1 MSRGHERS
9 GLELDR
15 IISRLDDTFALQL
28 RKPKYRERQLSDEEA
43 RDEQRRVD
51 DIHQR
56 IRLLHYHGDD
66 RLAACLGR
74 FEQQGRLILTDAASC
89 STTRHLSAAIRALLQ
104 ERLLRILCDVDGVES
119 RQWSKRVSEDMA
131 EYSAKRARG
140 RLSDSY
146 DHHDA
151 VDALPVCSRDSFSGS
166 DVSMTSKARSMYV
179 EDDLQPPPPPPP
191 QQPRYDRSFVS
202 SRTSFQSEVS
212 SEKPTQDESFISQT
226 TIDSSYPDK
235 AYDYPLSQ
243 QTTVESFSHSFNVGQ
258 SRDNFQPAEN
268 SLPHRPNKSKE
279 KREHEPSQSEN
290 LVDGNGEA
298 IEDRL
303 ASIWPKLPHP
313 ELTQAPLAVIWEI
326 TRAALHCK
334 VSLEQFDL
342 LYEPNDKWH
351 DQTSLREI
359 ISGHPLFHGKSLPP
373 SSNSAAWSIAL
384 ADFQTKSKTVMLSAE
399 LVYNQDGGPLYSLR
413 LQPLG
418 LELGHRLARRF
429 GADRFLEILIPSPS
443 ESSDGDPKVLKEAK
457 SLEKIVDWL
466 TKSRHYFLG
475 RSWKPFFVRDVK
487 GKKKISSTTRST
499 RQDRI
504 YLFACDG
511 NNFRSPS
518 IPDGIPPL
526 EEALETRRRTKMKLS
541 GLLKWALD
549 VGNER
554 NAQQPIPKLFSRLAL
569 SKFRY
574 PLSHSEDRCRSYQ
587 RLGLSRTWP
596 TVVLEKEQILD
607 RCKDLG
613 HEKVMNDGIGR
624 ISPSLAKKVAEALGL
639 SDCPSCFQGR
649 LGSAKGMW
657 LIDVESD
664 DERDWVEIYPSQNK
678 WECDF
683 DDPHHRTL
691 EIRNWPSELRS
702 ASLNQQ
708 FIPVLE
714 AQSPEPNVMRRVMAE
729 HLGRALHADLGE
741 QAAAMK
747 DPMSLRLWIHQSR
760 PSKTDRLP
768 DGSAFFL
775 AGLPDNSAD
784 KVAFL
789 LDSGFDQRKLEYL
802 QDIVW
807 DMCKKKADVLKTKM
821 NITIPCSAY
830 IYMAADFTST
840 LEEDEVHLS
849 FSTKFQAEGFSD
861 TLLEDMDILVAR
873 APAHLPS
880 DIQRVKVV
888 SRPELRKLKDVIIF
902 STKGRDPLADKLSG
916 GDYDGD
922 LAWVCWDQNIVKNF
936 SNALV
941 PKKPDLIQS
950 GYLRKMGTQFKSI
963 LDEVESNNYYKYRS
977 NRSELLEDACADFI
991 SRAFLFNLQPSF
1003 LGRCTKYKERLCYAH
1018 NSVKDRAATDLSHL
1032 LGYLV
1037 DQSKQGIEFTQEDWH
1052 RFVKVHLGKKSIFL
1066 NEPEYAKEKGTRL
1079 PDQRGQLHI
1088 LDYLRF
1094 DVAEKVI
1101 DEVLTSLN
1109 DSIKENDEKVQNYDS
1124 DLTKLINLYEEQ
1136 ATTSSGCRQLLT
1148 YLKRSITALSDEWR
1162 VISRDGYENSKYADN
1177 VEDLYQKW
1185 LDIQPPP
1192 ELLLSGEFP
1201 ALLHDASKDSALS
1214 NWQLL
1219 KASTTFKNHYK
1230 GVKFVWNMAGKQ
1242 LAYLKAMARSDSGET
1257 SKVLVIP
1264 EMWGVLRPD
1273 KKLITSLAMQRE
1285 TARDSESALAL
1296 EEVFEFDDNGTVI
1309 DDA

>member
-9 GLELDR
+9 SLELDR
-15 IISRLDDTFALQL
+15 IISRLDDNFGLQL
-28 RKPKYRERQLSDEEA
+28 REPRHREPPLSEEEA
-43 RDEQRRVD
+43 RDEERRVD
-51 DIHQR
+51 GIYHKL
-56 IRLLHYHGDD
+56 RLLYYGGDD

-74 FEQQGRLILTDAASC
+74 FEQQGRWLIQADAASC
-89 STTRHLSAAIRALLQ
+89 STTRHLSAATQALLQ
-104 ERLLRILCDVDGVES
+104 ELLLRILYDVDGVES
-119 RQWSKRVSEDMA
+119 KQWSKRVSEDIA

-140 RLSDSY
+140 RLSHSY
-146 DHHDA
+146 EHHDA
-151 VDALPVCSRDSFSGS
+151 VDALPVRSRDSFGGPG
-166 DVSMTSKARSMYV
+166 VSMASEGRSMFV
-179 EDDLQPPPPPPP
+179 EEDLQPPPPPPP

-202 SRTSFQSEVS
+202 SRASFRSEVFS
-212 SEKPTQDESFISQT
+212 QKQTQEESFISQT
-226 TIDSSYPDK
+226 TVDSSYPEK
-235 AYDYPLSQ
+235 SYDYPFSQ
-243 QTTVESFSHSFNVGQ
+243 QTSVESFSHSFNLDK
-258 SRDNFQPAEN
+258 SRDIFQPTGH
-268 SLPHRPNKSKE
+268 SLPRRPNKSQSFSSPSNLTLQDSNGSL
-279 KREHEPSQSEN
+279 RET
-290 LVDGNGEA
+290 

-303 ASIWPKLPHP
+303 ANIWPKLPHP

-334 VSLEQFDL
+334 VPLDQFDL
-342 LYEPNDKWH
+342 LYEPSGSWH
-351 DQTSLREI
+351 DQNSLRET
-359 ISGHPLFHGKSLPP
+359 ISRHPLFHGKSLPP
-373 SSNSAAWSIAL
+373 ASDSVAWKTAL
-384 ADFQTKSKTVMLSAE
+384 GDFQTKVKAATLSAE

-418 LELGHRLARRF
+418 LEAGHRLARRF

-443 ESSDGDPKVLKEAK
+443 SSSDEDPKVLKDAK
-457 SLEKIVDWL
+457 SIEKIVDWL

-475 RSWKPFFVRDVK
+475 RSWKPFYVRSVK
-487 GKKKISSTTRST
+487 GKRISGTTRT
-499 RQDRI
+499 TQQDRV

-518 IPDGIPPL
+518 VADGIPPL
-526 EEALETRRRTKMKLS
+526 EEALETRSRTKMKLS
-541 GLLKWALD
+541 GLLRWA
-549 VGNER
+549 VGIDDER
-554 NAQQPIPKLFSRLAL
+554 NAQQPFTKLFSRLAL
-569 SKFRY
+569 S
-574 PLSHSEDRCRSYQ
+574 
-587 RLGLSRTWP
+587 LSRTWP
-596 TVVLEKEQILD
+596 TVVLEKGQILI
-607 RCKDLG
+607 RRKDLG
-613 HEKVMNDGIGR
+613 REMAMNDGIGR

-664 DERDWVEIYPSQNK
+664 DERDWVEIYPSQKK

-714 AQSPEPNVMRRVMAE
+714 ARSPEPDVMRRVMAE

-741 QAAAMK
+741 QAAAMRE
-747 DPMSLRLWIHQSR
+747 PMSLRLWIHQSG
-760 PSKTDRLP
+760 PSKNDRLL
-768 DGSAFFL
+768 DGSAEFL
-775 AGLPDNSAD
+775 AGLPDSNAD

-789 LDSGFDQRKLEYL
+789 LDSGFDQRRTEFLR
-802 QDIVW
+802 DIVW

-830 IYMAADFTST
+830 VYMAADFTST

-902 STKGRDPLADKLSG
+902 STKGRVPLADKLSG

-922 LAWVCWDQNIVKNF
+922 LAWVCWDQSIVKNF

-941 PKKPDLIQS
+941 PEKLDLIQS
-950 GYLRKMGTQFKSI
+950 GYMRKMGTQFKSI
-963 LDEVESNNYYKYRS
+963 LDEVESNNHYRYES
-977 NRSELLEDACADFI
+977 NRSKHLEDACADFI

-1003 LGRCTKYKERLCYAH
+1003 LGRCTKYKERLCYAR
-1018 NSVKDRAATDLSHL
+1018 NSVQDRDAVQLSQL

-1052 RFVKVHLGKKSIFL
+1052 RFLTVHLGKKSTFL

-1079 PDQRGQLHI
+1079 PDKHGRLHV

-1094 DVAEKVI
+1094 DVADKVV
-1101 DEVLTSLN
+1101 DDVLTSFN
-1109 DSIKENDEKVQNYDS
+1109 DSIKGNDMKAQTYDP
-1124 DLTKLINLYEEQ
+1124 DLTKLNNLYDEQ
-1136 ATTSSGCRQLLT
+1136 AKNSPGCRQLLT
-1148 YLKRSITALSDEWR
+1148 HLRRGIAALVDEWR
-1162 VISRDGYENSKYADN
+1162 VSWRDGTEDSKFAN
-1177 VEDLYQKW
+1177 KVEAIYQKW

-1192 ELLLSGEFP
+1192 ELLAGGEFP
-1201 ALLHDASKDSALS
+1201 ALLHDPSKDSALS

-1219 KASTTFKNHYK
+1219 KASATFKNHHHNAY
-1230 GVKFVWNMAGKQ
+1230 KFVWHMAGKQ
-1242 LAYLKAMARSDSGET
+1242 LAYIKAMARSDPGET

-1285 TARDSESALAL
+1285 AARDSESAVAL

>member
-9 GLELDR
+9 SLELDR
-15 IISRLDDTFALQL
+15 IISRLDDNFALQL
-28 RKPKYRERQLSDEEA
+28 RKPGYRDRQLSDDEA

-51 DIHQR
+51 DIHHR
-56 IRLLHYHGDD
+56 IRLLHYGGDD

-74 FEQQGRLILTDAASC
+74 FEQQGRIILADAASC
-89 STTRHLSAAIRALLQ
+89 STTRHLSAAIRAQLQ

-119 RQWSKRVSEDMA
+119 RQWSKRVSQDIA

-140 RLSDSY
+140 RLSHSY
-146 DHHDA
+146 EHHDA
-151 VDALPVCSRDSFSGS
+151 VDALPVRSRDSFRAPG
-166 DVSMTSKARSMYV
+166 VPMTPEGRSLYAG
-179 EDDLQPPPPPPP
+179 DDPPPPPAPRD
-191 QQPRYDRSFVS
+191 PRYDRSIVS
-202 SRTSFQSEVS
+202 SRTSFRSEVFS
-212 SEKPTQDESFISQT
+212 QRQTQDESFITQT
-226 TIDSSYPDK
+226 TVDSSYPDK
-235 AYDYPLSQ
+235 TYDYPLSQ

-258 SRDNFQPAEN
+258 SRD
-268 SLPHRPNKSKE
+268 SLLPIEHTLPRRPNKPHE
-279 KREHEPSQSEN
+279 KREHESSRSQSFI
-290 LVDGNGEA
+290 DSNGCTPET

-303 ASIWPKLPHP
+303 ANIWPKLPHP

-342 LYEPNDKWH
+342 LYEPNDSWH
-351 DQTSLREI
+351 DQSRLRET
-359 ISGHPLFHGKSLPP
+359 ISRHPLFRGKSLPP
-373 SSNSAAWSIAL
+373 ASDSVAWKTAL
-384 ADFQTKSKTVMLSAE
+384 GDFQTKVKTATLSAE

-413 LQPLG
+413 LQPLK

-443 ESSDGDPKVLKEAK
+443 SSSDEDPKVLKEAK

-475 RSWKPFFVRDVK
+475 RSWKPFYVRGVK
-487 GKKKISSTTRST
+487 GKKLSGTTRST
-499 RQDRI
+499 PQDRV

-518 IPDGIPPL
+518 VADSIPPL
-526 EEALETRRRTKMKLS
+526 EEALETKRRTKMKLS
-541 GLLKWALD
+541 GLLRWAIGID
-549 VGNER
+549 NER
-554 NAQQPIPKLFSRLAL
+554 NSQQPITKLFSRLAL
-569 SKFRY
+569 S
-574 PLSHSEDRCRSYQ
+574 
-587 RLGLSRTWP
+587 LSRTWP
-596 TVVLEKEQILD
+596 TVELEKEQI
-607 RCKDLG
+607 RVQRKDLG
-613 HEKVMNDGIGR
+613 REKVMNDGIGR
-624 ISPSLAKKVAEALGL
+624 ISPSLAKKVADALGL

-657 LIDVESD
+657 LIDMESD
-664 DERDWVEIYPSQNK
+664 DERDWVEIYPSQTK

-683 DDPHHRTL
+683 DDPRHRTL

-714 AQSPEPNVMRRVMAE
+714 ANSPEPDAMRRVMAE
-729 HLGRALHADLGE
+729 HLERALRADLGE
-741 QAAAMK
+741 QAAAMEE
-747 DPMSLRLWIHQSR
+747 PMSLRLWIHQSG
-760 PSKTDRLP
+760 PSKNDRML
-768 DGSAFFL
+768 DGSAEFL
-775 AGLPDNSAD
+775 AGLPNSNAD

-789 LDSGFDQRKLEYL
+789 LDSGFDQRRMQFLK
-802 QDIVW
+802 DIVW
-807 DMCKKKADVLKTKM
+807 DMCTKKADVLKTKM

-861 TLLEDMDILVAR
+861 TLLEGMDILVAR

-902 STKGRDPLADKLSG
+902 STKGRVPLADKLSG

-922 LAWVCWDQNIVKNF
+922 IAWVCWDQNIVQNF
-936 SNALV
+936 SNSDV
-941 PKKPDLIQS
+941 PEPLDLIQR
-950 GYLRKMGTQFKSI
+950 GYMRKMGTQFKSI
-963 LDEVESNNYYKYRS
+963 LDEVESNNYYKYRN
-977 NRSELLEDACADFI
+977 NRFEHLEDACVEFI

-1003 LGRCTKYKERLCYAH
+1003 LGRCTKYKEKLCYAH
-1018 NSVKDRAATDLSHL
+1018 NSVKDRAAIHLSQL

-1037 DQSKQGIEFTQEDWH
+1037 DQSKQGIEFTQDDWH
-1052 RFVKVHLGKKSIFL
+1052 RFLTVHLGKKSTFL
-1066 NEPEYAKEKGTRL
+1066 NDPEYAKEKGSRL
-1079 PDQRGQLHI
+1079 PDKQGRLHI

-1101 DEVLTSLN
+1101 KDVLTSFSNSINGN
-1109 DSIKENDEKVQNYDS
+1109 DVKAQTYDS
-1124 DLTKLINLYEEQ
+1124 ELTKLNNIYDEQ
-1136 ATTSSGCRQLLT
+1136 ANNSHGCRQLLT
-1148 YLKRSITALSDEWR
+1148 YLRRSIAALKDEWS
-1162 VISRDGYENSKYADN
+1162 VTMRDAIENSTFANKA
-1177 VEDLYQKW
+1177 EAIYQKW

-1192 ELLLSGEFP
+1192 ELLASGEFP
-1201 ALLHDASKDSALS
+1201 ALLHDSNKDSALS
-1214 NWQLL
+1214 HWQLL
-1219 KASTTFKNHYK
+1219 KASTTFKSHYHN
-1230 GVKFVWNMAGKQ
+1230 GYKFVWNMAGKQ
-1242 LAYLKAMARSDSGET
+1242 LAYIKAMTRSDPGET

-1264 EMWGVLRPD
+1264 EMWGILRPD
-1273 KKLITSLAMQRE
+1273 KKLITSLALQRE
-1285 TARDSESALAL
+1285 AARDSESALAL

>member
-9 GLELDR
+9 SLELER
-15 IISRLDDTFALQL
+15 IISRLDDNFALQL
-28 RKPKYRERQLSDEEA
+28 RKPKYRERHLSDEEA
-43 RDEQRRVD
+43 RDELKRVD
-51 DIHQR
+51 DIYQR
-56 IRLLHYHGDD
+56 LRLLHYGGDD

-74 FEQQGRLILTDAASC
+74 FEQQGRLILADAASC
-89 STTRHLSAAIRALLQ
+89 SATRHLSAAIRALLQ
-104 ERLLRILCDVDGVES
+104 RCLLRILCDVDGVES
-119 RQWSKRVSEDMA
+119 RQWSKRVSEDIA

-140 RLSDSY
+140 RLSHSY

-151 VDALPVCSRDSFSGS
+151 VDALPVRSRDSFRGNS
-166 DVSMTSKARSMYV
+166 VSMRSEGRSVYV

-202 SRTSFQSEVS
+202 SRMSLQSEVFS
-212 SEKPTQDESFISQT
+212 QKRTQEESFISQT

-235 AYDYPLSQ
+235 TYDYPLSQ
-243 QTTVESFSHSFNVGQ
+243 QTTVESFAHSFNVGQ
-258 SRDNFQPAEN
+258 SRDNLQPSGN
-268 SLPHRPNKSKE
+268 SLPRRPNGAKE
-279 KREHEPSQSEN
+279 QRGPNPLQSES
-290 LVDGNGEA
+290 LVDGNVEA

-303 ASIWPKLPHP
+303 ANIWPKLPHP
-313 ELTQAPLAVIWEI
+313 ELTQAPLAVLWEI

-342 LYEPNDKWH
+342 
-351 DQTSLREI
+351 
-359 ISGHPLFHGKSLPP
+359 FLPP
-373 SSNSAAWSIAL
+373 ASDSAAWKTAMT
-384 ADFQTKSKTVMLSAE
+384 DFQTKVKTATLTAE

-413 LQPLG
+413 LHPLR

-443 ESSDGDPKVLKEAK
+443 SSSDEDPKVLKEAK
-457 SLEKIVDWL
+457 SLEKIVEWL

-475 RSWKPFFVRDVK
+475 RSWKPFYVRGVK
-487 GKKKISSTTRST
+487 GKKISATTRST
-499 RQDRI
+499 PQDRV

-518 IPDGIPPL
+518 LADGIPPL
-526 EEALETRRRTKMKLS
+526 EEALETKRRTKMKLS
-541 GLLKWALD
+541 GLLKWA
-549 VGNER
+549 VGIDNER
-554 NAQQPIPKLFSRLAL
+554 NSQQPITKLFSRLAL
-569 SKFRY
+569 S
-574 PLSHSEDRCRSYQ
+574 
-587 RLGLSRTWP
+587 LSRTWP
-596 TVVLEKEQILD
+596 TVVLQKEQIIV
-607 RCKDLG
+607 RRKDLG
-613 HEKVMNDGIGR
+613 REMVMNDGIGR
-624 ISPSLAKKVAEALGL
+624 ISPSLAKKVADALGL

-664 DERDWVEIYPSQNK
+664 DEREWVEIYPSQTK

-691 EIRNWPSELRS
+691 EIRNWPSELKS

-714 AQSPEPNVMRRVMAE
+714 AQSPEPDVMRRVMAE
-729 HLGRALHADLGE
+729 HLERALHADLGE

-747 DPMSLRLWIHQSR
+747 EPMSLRLWIHQSG
-760 PSKTDRLP
+760 PSKNDRLL
-768 DGSAFFL
+768 DGSAEFL
-775 AGLPDNSAD
+775 AGLPDSNAD

-789 LDSGFDQRKLEYL
+789 LDSGFDQRRLEYL
-802 QDIVW
+802 RDIVW
-807 DMCKKKADVLKTKM
+807 DMCKKKGDVLKTKM

-849 FSTKFQAEGFSD
+849 FSTKFQADGFSD

-902 STKGRDPLADKLSG
+902 STKGRAPLADKLSG

-922 LAWVCWDQNIVKNF
+922 MAWVCWDQQIVKNF
-936 SNALV
+936 SNASV
-941 PKKPDLIQS
+941 PEKLDLIKS
-950 GYLRKMGTQFKSI
+950 GYMRKMGTQFKGI
-963 LDEVESNNYYKYRS
+963 LDEVESNNYYKYRT
-977 NRSELLEDACADFI
+977 NRSEHLEDACAEFI
-991 SRAFLFNLQPSF
+991 SRAFLFNLQPAF
-1003 LGRCTKYKERLCYAH
+1003 LGRCTKYKEKLCYAH
-1018 NSVKDRAATDLSHL
+1018 NSVQDRAAIHLSQL

-1037 DQSKQGIEFTQEDWH
+1037 DQSKQGIEFTQDDWH
-1052 RFVKVHLGKKSIFL
+1052 RFVKVHLGKKSTFL

-1079 PDQRGQLHI
+1079 PDKRGRLHV

-1094 DVAEKVI
+1094 DVADKVI
-1101 DEVLTSLN
+1101 DDVLTSFH
-1109 DSIKENDEKVQNYDS
+1109 DSIHGNELKVQTYDPE
-1124 DLTKLINLYEEQ
+1124 LTKLNNLYDEQ
-1136 ATTSSGCRQLLT
+1136 ANTSAGCRQLLT
-1148 YLKRSITALSDEWR
+1148 YLRRSIAALLEEWR
-1162 VISRDGYENSKYADN
+1162 VSMRDGIENSKFAN
-1177 VEDLYQKW
+1177 KAEAVYQKW

-1192 ELLLSGEFP
+1192 ELLMSGEFP
-1201 ALLHDASKDSALS
+1201 ALAHDANKASALS

-1219 KASTTFKNHYK
+1219 KASATFKNHHNNAS
-1230 GVKFVWNMAGKQ
+1230 KFVWHMAGKQ
-1242 LAYLKAMARSDSGET
+1242 LAYLKAMARSDRGET

-1273 KKLITSLAMQRE
+1273 KKLITSLALQRE
-1285 TARDSESALAL
+1285 AARDSESALAL